1 MKKTRSP
8 KSHVR
13 DEAGETSN
21 RQSFSLMYGLS
32 VGHGM
37 KHFGQG
43 ALLVMSPSIKATLGL
58 TEVALGGLFSMQT
71 IASGIANI
79 PAGILS
85 DIYRKRIALILFSS
99 MVLVGLGYLILGISS
114 WYWMTVSAVTL
125 LGFGTSLW
133 HAPAF
138 GTLAARYPERKGLAL
153 AAHLS
158 GAQVGNTIS
167 PIIIGFLLG
176 GTILGWKFGGW
187 DWQFIAMGLSIPM
200 LITGLAVLIF
210 FRSAGIEVKENPSF
224 SEYIISAKALI
235 TNFRILGMVFL
246 GACRGAIHTA
256 FQIFLVLHMKE
267 VLHYSNFAIGL
278 HVALIT
284 LAGIISTPIMGVM
297 SDKFGRKPVITIA
310 MGTMSILIFM
320 FLFFDSGLPMTILI
334 ALLGVF
340 FFSVMPII
348 TAATMDQV
356 PTGMEGSGTALM
368 FAGLA
373 IIGAMSPVFGG
384 ILYEHFLFKVVILYS
399 AAIATFGTFLS
410 VILPMSKKL

>member
-1 MKKTRSP
+1 MKKTSSS
-8 KSHVR
+8 KSHIR
-13 DEAGETSN
+13 DKARDTSN

-99 MVLVGLGYLILGISS
+99 MVLVALGYLILGISS

-200 LITGLAVLIF
+200 LITGLSVLIF
-210 FRSAGIEVKENPSF
+210 FRSAGVEVKENPSF
-224 SEYIISAKALI
+224 SVYIISAKALI

-246 GACRGAIHTA
+246 GACRGAVHTA

-267 VLHYSNFAIGL
+267 VLDYSNFVIGL

-284 LAGIISTPIMGVM
+284 LAGIVSTPIMGLM

-320 FLFFDSGLPMTILI
+320 FMFFDSGLPMTILI

-356 PTGMEGSGTALM
+356 PAGMEGSGTALM

-373 IIGAMSPVFGG
+373 IIGAISPLFGG
-384 ILYEHFLFKVVILYS
+384 FLYEQFLFKGVIVYS
-399 AAIATFGTFLS
+399 TAIATFGTFLS
-410 VILPMSKKL
+410 IILPMSKKL